1 MWRPEFI
8 NLLYTYLG
16 IKPKMRVA
24 DIGSGTGFLADL
36 IATRIG
42 DNGLVTRIDHDKE
55 LLIPV
60 SAESLQR
67 SRRSIYSIQADA
79 YNCPV
84 RSSWADLAVC
94 QYLLSNVS
102 RPLSIIREMVRITKV
117 GGTVAAIEPIGVQI
131 LFDPA
136 NPRSTNLQWKRWNAI
151 IKGYKKV
158 FGMDRTIGFQIPT
171 LFMKAGLSRVEL
183 DGYMQTVLLCDPR
196 YDRKDVSNFLSG
208 RFFERVQPRR
218 GKVANI
224 THRLVFSSGG
234 MSPSQA
240 SQIRRQLNQRL
251 RPLIMNPKLMGK
263 DAFIFCT
270 ARVIVRGRKNSRYD
284 VKAQSVRPF
293 IQTRG
298 KP

>member
-1 MWRPEFI
+1 MWRPEFVK
-8 NLLYTYLG
+8 LLYTYLD
-16 IKPKMRVA
+16 IRPKMHVA

-36 IATRIG
+36 IAPRIG
-42 DNGLVTRIDHDKE
+42 DNGLVTRIDQDKE

-60 SAESLQR
+60 PAESRQEN
-67 SRRSIYSIQADA
+67 RRSIYSIQADA

-136 NPRSTNLQWKRWNAI
+136 NPRSANLQWKRWNAI
-151 IKGYKKV
+151 VKGYKKI
-158 FGMDRTIGFQIPT
+158 FGMDRAIGFQLPT

-196 YDRKDVSNFLSG
+196 YDRKDVTNFLGG
-208 RFFERVQPRR
+208 RFFEGVQPRR
-218 GKVANI
+218 GKIANM
-224 THRLVFSSGG
+224 THRLIFSSGG
-234 MSPSQA
+234 MKPSEA
-240 SQIRRQLNQRL
+240 SQIRRQLNRRL
-251 RPLIMNPKLMGK
+251 KPLVVNPKLIRK

-270 ARVIVRGRKNSRYD
+270 ARVIVRGRKNSR
-284 VKAQSVRPF
+284 
-293 IQTRG
+293 
-298 KP
+298 